1 MFDECFGDIP
11 VVCFTPGAETCV
23 LNAAASARYGFT
35 PQACYAEKIW
45 RMMSDFLTLPEVRAG
60 YSDYMSM
67 LNERGVTAIK
77 EMAFDDYYALP
88 TKWLAVR
95 NLAS

>member
-1 MFDECFGDIP
+1 
-11 VVCFTPGAETCV
+11 
-23 LNAAASARYGFT
+23 
-35 PQACYAEKIW
+35 
-45 RMMSDFLTLPEVRAG
+45 MMSDFLALPEVRAG

-77 EMAFDDYYALP
+77 KWRLMTTTALP

-95 NLAS
+95 NLVS